1 MLSVILFVL
10 LITSAIVLGVF
21 IGYFLAKANY
31 EYWEEELEKKESYL
45 SDIKKRLKNEWEELE
60 AKKQELKSELES
72 LQIKEE
78 LLLREKERLEE
89 LMANKEKLEKI
100 VQELEEEVKELQDRK
115 DLVASTVKQV
125 EREYEELI
133 EEEEKL
139 EKEVN
144 RLKEIKAKLKKDI
157 KLIIRK
163 AEQKAHENLVREL
176 RSLRAQKS
184 AVLDLFDK
192 YPELE
197 EFLRKKEGLGIRE
210 YLERAKKLRAKTKN
224 KGE

>member
-1 MLSVILFVL
+1 MTEL
-10 LITSAIVLGVF
+10 LIVTLLAAGVGATG
-21 IGYFLAKANY
+21 GYFYVKWNY
-31 EYWEEELEKKESYL
+31 KDWEEELEKKENSLREVEKYL
-45 SDIKKRLKNEWEELE
+45 KKEWSKLKEEE
-60 AKKQELKSELES
+60 QELKSKWES
-72 LQIKEE
+72 LQVEKE
-78 LLLREKERLEE
+78 LLQKEKASLEE
-89 LMANKEKLEKI
+89 LVINKGELEREVKELKEKLENLQEERGFLESVVK
-100 VQELEEEVKELQDRK
+100 QREEELEELNKKLETL
-115 DLVASTVKQV
+115 
-125 EREYEELI
+125 EREVN
-133 EEEEKL
+133 KL
-139 EKEVN
+139 EETKE
-144 RLKEIKAKLKKDI
+144 KLKKGI
-157 KLIIRK
+157 KAIIRG